1 MFGELE
7 GNSILV
13 QFSQDQGITGES
25 LSDVAQECR
34 SIYFPSVEANKGK
47 LYRVRQNIIV
57 SAEDGNGCVL
67 TITQLLRTN
76 ISNEYHLLLEIASR
90 Q

>member
-1 MFGELE
+1 M
-7 GNSILV
+7 
-13 QFSQDQGITGES
+13 
-25 LSDVAQECR
+25 AQECC
-34 SIYFPSVEANKGK
+34 SIYFPSVEANKGM
-47 LYRVRQNIIV
+47 LYRVGENIIF